1 MAEYSYKAATMDG
14 KVVEGTME
22 ASDDGSVSLRLQEM
36 GLLPIR
42 VGAASRKT
50 LLTREIPWPWKRK
63 RVRRKDLLVFTH
75 ELHTL
80 VRSGIPLDRSL
91 AVLGKLAESEMLAEV
106 IQNVLKAVKGGKSF
120 SEALG
125 EYPDVFPKV
134 YVNMVHAG
142 EVGGVLEEIL
152 GRLTVFLETSE
163 NLRSYVVGALIY
175 PALLSA
181 VAVASVTVLTLF
193 VVPRFAAV
201 FHDMGV
207 PLPLPMTILKG
218 VGDILSGYW
227 WLLLGAGILVAYYLK
242 RFRTSN
248 EGRLRWDRWLLRLP
262 LWGPVVRKV
271 EVARFARTLGTLL
284 HSGVPLLQ
292 GMNIVR
298 EILTNQGIATTIEPI
313 RNGIKKGEGIAHPM
327 KQSGVFP
334 PLAMHLIEV
343 GEESG
348 KLDTMLIQ
356 VAEVYDTEVRNS
368 IKNLI
373 AFFEPALILAMGLII
388 GTIVVSMLM
397 AIFSINDVPL

>member
-1 MAEYSYKAATMDG
+1 MAEYSYKAVTTDG
-14 KVVEGTME
+14 KVVEGIME
-22 ASDDGSVSLRLQEM
+22 AADNGTVALRLQEM
-36 GLLPIR
+36 GLLPVR
-42 VGAASRKT
+42 VGAAGKKT
-50 LLTREIPWPWKRK
+50 LLTREIAWPWQRK
-63 RVRRKDLLVFTH
+63 KVRRKDLLVFTH

-91 AVLGKLAESEMLAEV
+91 AVLGKLAESPALGEV
-106 IQNVLKAVKGGKSF
+106 IQNVLNLVKGGKSF

-125 EYPDVFPKV
+125 EHPDVFPKV

-152 GRLTVFLETSE
+152 GRLTVFLESSE
-163 NLRSYVVGALIY
+163 NLRSYLIGALIY
-175 PALLSA
+175 PVLLSV
-181 VAVASVTVLTLF
+181 VAISSIAVLTMF
-193 VVPRFAAV
+193 VVPRFAEV
-201 FHDMGV
+201 FRDMGV
-207 PLPLPMTILKG
+207 PLPLPMTILTG
-218 VGDILSGYW
+218 LGSFFSGYW
-227 WLLLGAGILVAYYLK
+227 WLLLTAVVLIAYYLK
-242 RFRTSN
+242 RYRATP
-248 EGRLRWDRWLLRLP
+248 EGRLTWDRWLLRLP
-262 LWGPVVRKV
+262 LWGPVVRKI
-271 EVARFARTLGTLL
+271 EVARFSRTLGTLL

-292 GMNIVR
+292 GMTIVR

-313 RNGIKKGEGIAHPM
+313 RNGIKKGEGIAHPI

-348 KLDTMLIQ
+348 RLDTMLIQ
-356 VAEVYDTEVRNS
+356 VAEVYDTEVRNA

-373 AFFEPALILAMGLII
+373 AFFEPALIVVMGLII